1 MPAHRSRKMKSLI
14 ALIIFG
20 ICASH
25 AIAVERTV
33 LARVTVYWQS
43 GRSGDRAS
51 WNGWRLRAG
60 HCAVDPKRIAY
71 GSIVVFPD
79 RSCVAVDTGPAVV
92 RRTAARRCAKTSS
105 ERNAIVVDR
114 FFETKK
120 DAVAWARAHPHF
132 MTLRVSDAASATGH
146 AQIDQIPPTLLPPS
160 KMAQWQKWGFVML
173 DEAFARAL

>member
-1 MPAHRSRKMKSLI
+1 MKSLI

-43 GRSGDRAS
+43 GRSCDRAC
-51 WNGWRLRAG
+51 WNGSRLHAG

-71 GSIVVFPD
+71 GSTVVFPD

-92 RRTAARRCAKTSS
+92 SRTAARHSAKTSA

-120 DAVAWARAHPHF
+120 EALIWARQHPHF
-132 MTLRVSDAASATGH
+132 MTLRVCDAKSVKRQAK
-146 AQIDQIPPTLLPPS
+146 IEQIPPTIALHPIV
-160 KMAQWQKWGFVML
+160 AQWQKWGCVL
-173 DEAFARAL
+173 LEESFADAL